1 MSKST
6 LTPPEPKTEPHWKKF
21 SLPIQIGSGRNF
33 TPGES
38 GMRLAF
44 YRNEKDN
51 SLVGRIWFGEGIE
64 GPPKHVHGGV
74 SSYVLDEALGSASWL
89 SGYAAVAA
97 NLNVDF
103 LEMTPIGVDL
113 LVEAHIVKVEGQTVI
128 VHAQIKDEQ
137 GLIYSKA
144 VGRFHRLP
152 KKKLAKVFATIG
164 LSVDNLNLKFI
175 EDGHA

>member
-1 MSKST
+1 MQKST
-6 LTPPEPKTEPHWKKF
+6 SVPPEPKIESHWKKF

-44 YRNEKDN
+44 YRSSVDH

-74 SSYVLDEALGSASWL
+74 STYVLDEALGSASWL
-89 SGYAAVAA
+89 SGYATVAA

-113 LVEAHIVKVEGQTVI
+113 LVEAHVIKVEGRNVT
-128 VHAQIKDEQ
+128 VHAQIKDDS
-137 GLIYSKA
+137 GIIYSRA

-152 KKKLAKVFATIG
+152 KKKLEKIFASIG
-164 LSVDNLNLKFI
+164 LSVEDWNLKFI